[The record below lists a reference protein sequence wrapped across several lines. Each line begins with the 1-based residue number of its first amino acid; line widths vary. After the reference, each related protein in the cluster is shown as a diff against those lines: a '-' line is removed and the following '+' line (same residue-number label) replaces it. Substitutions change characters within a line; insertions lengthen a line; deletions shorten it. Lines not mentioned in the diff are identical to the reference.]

1 MKHPFLYSLSFLPL
15 VFILNFIPSLKRK
28 GPYAK
33 IKLTK
38 QKINNKNRKERE
50 NYELCIYQS
59 SFPGSV
65 LEFL

>member
-15 VFILNFIPSLKRK
+15 VFILKIITSLKTK
-28 GPYAK
+28 VQNDK
-33 IKLTK
+33 IKLKK
-38 QKINNKNRKERE
+38 QKINNKKRKERE

-59 SFPGSV
+59 SFTGSV